1 MKKKLTTAPVLAYP
15 EFHEG
20 AGRFILD
27 TDFST
32 ETRSMGAVLSQ
43 IQNGVE
49 RPISYAGKRLNNAQ
63 VAYSA
68 HKGEL
73 FSAVFFMKYFAYYLK
88 ARPFLFR
95 TDHSALKHMTT
106 LKDPGS
112 FTVRLLDALSSFQ
125 FDVEH
130 RAGTAHGNADSL
142 SRAPHHEPIE
152 DHEVPENEDVGIATA
167 EIPEKTASDDSGNEQ
182 DEDVGDPTDGTLRTG
197 RNNASP

>member
-1 MKKKLTTAPVLAYP
+1 
-15 EFHEG
+15 
-20 AGRFILD
+20 
-27 TDFST
+27 
-32 ETRSMGAVLSQ
+32 MGAVLSQ

-73 FSAVFFMKYFAYYLK
+73 FSAVFFMKYFSYYLK
-88 ARPFLFR
+88 TRPFLFR

-142 SRAPHHEPIE
+142 SRAPHHESIE
-152 DHEVPENEDVGIATA
+152 DHEVPENEDVGIAAA
-167 EIPEKTASDDSGNEQ
+167 ELSSEETDDDSDNEP
-182 DEDVGDPTDGTLRTG
+182 DENVDEPTNVTPYTKE
-197 RNNASP
+197 NNISP